1 MTETPD
7 FLIEEVSSK
16 PYEGVPM
23 TPEQDSY
30 LKNVIDPH
38 IQKLIDDMELEKVRR
53 QLHDEQLRKTYV

>member
-1 MTETPD
+1 MTE
-7 FLIEEVSSK
+7 IENPLLEEIAGK
-16 PYEGVPM
+16 PYEGTPL